1 MSKTVLLTNGRLP
14 KALELARSLAG
25 AGCRIIIADP
35 FRWHLSRVSR
45 CVSQSACVR
54 APASDAHG
62 YLADIMRIVEREHV
76 DLVVPVSE
84 ETMYV
89 SALQGRQPG
98 NVPVFGMPQS
108 VLLDLHSKHQFIE
121 TCTRLG
127 LGAPQTMSA
136 DDPGVRA
143 ITEAA
148 KFVVKPVFSCSGR
161 GVRFFEKGAH
171 LDAADITEPSIIQAF
186 VEGELY
192 STFSIVHRGRV
203 LTTVIYR
210 GAVMSG
216 SVAVCFER
224 VEELPVIT
232 RWVETFAGKLT
243 YSGFVSFDFVVDQAG
258 RALAIEC
265 NPRVTSGVHFVN
277 PNDLASA
284 ILDPGSI
291 ETIRFRNGRLSQQ
304 FFPCL
309 TETQKSFFSPQFRS
323 NLGYLRTARDVT
335 WSARDPLPLLLMPF
349 TAYQIIARS
358 IAKGQSFGEASTF
371 DISWQD
377 AAAASR

>member
-45 CVSQSACVR
+45 CVSQSHCVR
-54 APASDAHG
+54 APASDADG
-62 YLADIMRIVEREHV
+62 YLADITHLVEREHV

-89 SALQGRQPG
+89 SALQGRLPG
-98 NVPVFGMPQS
+98 NVPVFGMPQP
-108 VLLDLHSKHQFIE
+108 VLLDLHSKFRFIE
-121 TCTRLG
+121 ICTGLG
-127 LGAPQTMSA
+127 LDVPRTMAA
-136 DDPGVRA
+136 DDPAARA
-143 ITEAA
+143 ITGTA
-148 KFVVKPVFSCSGR
+148 KFVIKPVFSCSGR
-161 GVRFFEKGAH
+161 GVRFYEK
-171 LDAADITEPSIIQAF
+171 DARVPASDLQEPSIVQEFI
-186 VEGELY
+186 EGALY
-192 STFSIVHRGRV
+192 STFSVAHQGRV

-224 VEELPVIT
+224 VVDLPAICQ
-232 RWVETFAGKLT
+232 WIDTFAQKLT
-243 YSGFVSFDFVVDQAG
+243 YSGFVSFDFVVDRAG
-258 RALAIEC
+258 RAMAIEC
-265 NPRVTSGVHFVN
+265 NPRVTSGVHFVD
-277 PNDLASA
+277 PDDLAAA
-284 ILDPGSI
+284 ILDPSSI
-291 ETIRFRNGRLSQQ
+291 NTMRYRFERLSQQ

-309 TETQKSFFSPQFRS
+309 TETQKSFFSPQFRK
-323 NLGYLRTARDVT
+323 NLGYLRSARDVT

-371 DISWQD
+371 DISWRD
-377 AAAASR
+377 TATALR